1 MLPRPYLVDRLVRPG
16 SLFIIAT
23 EPRASGSYVQAK
35 GQEPLGEPSL
45 NIEQRV
51 SKFVADVAADFA
63 GQGAYFA
70 RLYVWENTLS
80 Y

>member
-1 MLPRPYLVDRLVRPG
+1 MVGRLVRPG

-23 EPRASGSYVQAK
+23 EPRASRSYVQAK
-35 GQEPLGEPSL
+35 GQEPVAKRSL
-45 NIEQRV
+45 NIEQGA

>member
-1 MLPRPYLVDRLVRPG
+1 MVGRLVRPG

-35 GQEPLGEPSL
+35 GQEPPGNPSL
-45 NIEQRV
+45 NIEQMV

-63 GQGAYFA
+63 GQGADFA
-70 RLYVWENTLS
+70 RLHASENHLIH
-80 Y
+80 